1 MKKRARFTAGLLAV
15 LTAASLLSGCGSKG
29 TAGTTGAPAESGTTG
44 GTTTGNTTTAAAEST
59 ERKTLRVAIFDRASP
74 GMVADDNFTTRYV
87 QENFGKEYNVD
98 VEFVPIPRSQEVD
111 KLNMLMAANDAPD
124 ICFTYYGEIVYNY
137 VKNGGLCD
145 LTDLLPEYGPD
156 LVKLLGDE
164 VLEYGQYDGRQMAIP
179 ARRVNRGTLTTMIR
193 KDWLD
198 KLGLPVPTTTEEF
211 YNTMVAFKEQ
221 DPGGLGDAC
230 IPYGLD
236 YSAVDIT
243 WSSANLLDSFKTEM
257 TDEELATLPEFGMP
271 GFKEGVRFLNKMY
284 NEGLISP
291 NFALDKD
298 SSQYQKDIA
307 SGKIGCFSNNTDY
320 VWGRLDN
327 LQKQLET
334 TIPEGQFIPIDP
346 FTNAE
351 GKHPKRLYD
360 PTGMRIIIPK
370 TCKNPEIAIQYLNWM
385 SDPDVLKDIQFGE
398 LGVHYMSDAEGYPT
412 EIVPDDQVP
421 EGMKKSGGD
430 VGIILN
436 GNDFGDPEINKKS
449 MANKF
454 PGYGEVYLQSE
465 EMALVDGWM
474 RPRIE
479 SPCESES
486 TLGSTVKDKG
496 NELFVL
502 SVTCKPEEFDQ
513 VYDSMYEEYMSIG
526 GQKIL
531 DEKLELWR
539 AQQK

>member
-1 MKKRARFTAGLLAV
+1 MKKRTRFTASVLAV

-29 TAGTTGAPAESGTTG
+29 TEGTTGAPAESGTTG
-44 GTTTGNTTTAAAEST
+44 GAATTAAERT
-59 ERKTLRVAIFDRASP
+59 ERTTLRVAIFDRAAP
-74 GMVADDNFTTRYV
+74 GMVADDNFSTRYI
-87 QENFGKEYNVD
+87 QENFGEKYNVD

-124 ICFTYYGEIVYNY
+124 ICFTYYPEVVYNY

-145 LTDLLPEYGPD
+145 VTDLLPQYGQD
-156 LVKLLGDE
+156 LVKLLGEE

-198 KLGLPVPTTTEEF
+198 KLNLPIPTTTEEF

-221 DPGGLGDAC
+221 DPGGLGEGV

-243 WSSANLLDSFKTEM
+243 WSSSNMLDSFKEPM
-257 TDEELATLPEFGMP
+257 TDEEMVAVPDFGKP
-271 GFKEGVRFLNKMY
+271 GYKEGVRFLNKLY
-284 NEGLISP
+284 NEGLVSP

-320 VWGRLDN
+320 TWGRLDN
-327 LQKQLET
+327 LQKQLEST
-334 TIPEGQFIPIDP
+334 VPGAQFIPIDP

-351 GKHPKRLYD
+351 GKHPKKLYE
-360 PTGMRIIIPK
+360 PIGMRIIIPK
-370 TCKNPEIAIQYLNWM
+370 TCKNPEVAIQYLNWM
-385 SDPDVLKDIQFGE
+385 SDPEVLTDLQFGE
-398 LGVHYMSDAEGYPT
+398 LGIHYMSEAEGYPT
-412 EIVPDDQVP
+412 EIVPADQVP
-421 EGMKKSGGD
+421 EGKKKSTD
-430 VGIILN
+430 VALVLN
-436 GNDFGDPEINKKS
+436 GNDFGDEEINRKA
-449 MANKF
+449 MANRF
-454 PGYGEVYLQSE
+454 PGYGDIYLQSE
-465 EMALVDGWM
+465 DMALVDGYIA
-474 RPRIE
+474 PRLE
-479 SPCESES
+479 SPCESDS

-502 SVTCKPEEFDQ
+502 AVTCKPEEFDQ
-513 VYDSMYEEYMSIG
+513 VYDSMYEEYMNIG
-526 GQKIL
+526 GQKIM
-531 DEKLELWR
+531 DEKIELWR